1 MTLVDSSFKAY
12 MTKPGLKHKAKLITA
27 HACNTGYTYNI
38 ILGHYLLES
47 CFSSEISK
55 NGMRAG
61 GSLPL
66 SIICIKGFLNQNLSN
81 ND

>member
-1 MTLVDSSFKAY
+1 MQR
-12 MTKPGLKHKAKLITA
+12 A
-27 HACNTGYTYNI
+27 H

-81 ND
+81 NDKL

>member
-1 MTLVDSSFKAY
+1 M
-12 MTKPGLKHKAKLITA
+12 
-27 HACNTGYTYNI
+27 HACLLLLCTQGIHTYYTEMCSQNVIEQFRIY
-38 ILGHYLLES
+38 GHYLLES

-61 GSLPL
+61 ESLPL